1 MPSLTTKLATSTT
14 RLFGVIAVTGGVAFL
29 ASAVAI
35 GAPAG
40 RTAAIFAKCAAV
52 VTSRPLPRTGGALP
66 ISFALIGLVLL
77 GLGASLVLKSRRGA
91 AAFFLVAAL
100 TGSFFTGP
108 TAHAAPTGTDPCTS
122 IIGDRVWFDANSD
135 GIQDATEVGARG
147 VRVRL
152 RDADG
157 NDVLVTTTA
166 ADGSYLFDGLPA
178 GTYNVVFPATVN
190 DGPLTTPGIGTN
202 VVMPGTRP
210 IATSTP
216 AMGLHQLRRLPRR
229 QNRLPRPRR
238 HRNQLPLRL
247 PPRRL
252 SPP

>member
-1 MPSLTTKLATSTT
+1 M
-14 RLFGVIAVTGGVAFL
+14 
-29 ASAVAI
+29 
-35 GAPAG
+35 
-40 RTAAIFAKCAAV
+40 
-52 VTSRPLPRTGGALP
+52 
-66 ISFALIGLVLL
+66 
-77 GLGASLVLKSRRGA
+77 LKSRRGA

-122 IIGDRVWFDANSD
+122 VIGDRVWFDANSD

-147 VRVRL
+147 ARVRL

-178 GTYNVVFPATVN
+178 GTDNVVFPATVN

-202 VVMPGTRP
+202 VVMAENEADRNIDAGYGPAPTP
-210 IATSTP
+210 PAPPTPEPTPTPTPTPEPTPTPTPTPTPEPPVTNPCATP
-216 AMGLHQLRRLPRR
+216 ATCR
-229 QNRLPRPRR
+229 
-238 HRNQLPLRL
+238 
-247 PPRRL
+247 
-252 SPP
+252 